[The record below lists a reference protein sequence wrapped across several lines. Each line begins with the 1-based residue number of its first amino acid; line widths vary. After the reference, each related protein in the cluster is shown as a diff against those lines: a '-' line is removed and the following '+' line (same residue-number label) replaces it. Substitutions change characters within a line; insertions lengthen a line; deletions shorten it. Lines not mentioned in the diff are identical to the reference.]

1 MIFVILKIKK
11 IIDVESR
18 FYPYKDCRLLPESGR
33 NIIHVET
40 FSSFF
45 FVSSQTFSN
54 FAVVIA
60 NAHTCLFAQ
69 LLDVMEGKYL
79 DPKADLTFKKIFG
92 ENENL
97 VMSLLNALLPL
108 DEGKQIEHVEYLTPE
123 MVPEN
128 PGKKNSIV
136 DVRCRET
143 GGRHFIVEMQM
154 NWNNEFEQRVI
165 LNASKA
171 VVKQLGKNEDYSLL
185 QPVYSLNLI
194 NDIGFEAGPDEF
206 YHDYAIVNV
215 AHTDRIISGLR
226 FVFVE
231 LPKFKPQTIA
241 EKKMAVLWLRFL
253 TEIDK
258 STEEAPAELLE
269 NPDTRQALQILEK
282 SAYNEAE
289 LYAYDYYWDAVYN
302 ERGAIRHGYKQ
313 GMAQGMAQ
321 GIEQGL
327 AQGIAQGMA
336 QGMAQGIAK
345 GREEGEA
352 KGRAEG
358 AEQTKRENAHRMKAD
373 GMPAD
378 LIAKYTGLS
387 CEEIEAL

>member
-1 MIFVILKIKK
+1 
-11 IIDVESR
+11 
-18 FYPYKDCRLLPESGR
+18 
-33 NIIHVET
+33 
-40 FSSFF
+40 
-45 FVSSQTFSN
+45 
-54 FAVVIA
+54 
-60 NAHTCLFAQ
+60 
-69 LLDVMEGKYL
+69 MEGKYL
-79 DPKADLTFKKIFG
+79 DPKADLTFKKVFG
-92 ENENL
+92 ENEDL

-185 QPVYSLNLI
+185 QPVYSLILI
-194 NDIGFEAGPDEF
+194 NDVGFESGPDEF

-215 AHTDRIISGLR
+215 EHTDRIISGLR

-231 LPKFKPQTIA
+231 LPKFKPQTIK

-258 STEEAPAELLE
+258 STKEAPAELLE
-269 NPDTRQALQILEK
+269 NPDTKRALQIVEK

-289 LYAYDYYWDAVYN
+289 LYAYEYYWDAVYN
-302 ERGAIRHGYKQ
+302 ERGVYRHGYKQ
-313 GMAQGMAQ
+313 GTAQ
-321 GIEQGL
+321 
-327 AQGIAQGMA
+327 
-336 QGMAQGIAK
+336 
-345 GREEGEA
+345 GREEGFTEGREE
-352 KGRAEG
+352 GRAEG
-358 AEQTKRENAHRMKAD
+358 EHHKAIEFAHRMKAD
-373 GMPAD
+373 GMSIE
-378 LIAKYTGLS
+378 LIAKYTGLAIDD
-387 CEEIEAL
+387 IERM